1 MWKLEGNIPDHL
13 GEEFFQAA
21 ILIVAGL
28 QSKIDFLRTL
38 SYIFYKHEENILWP
52 TFIRLNLGDV
62 IHPEVQAKS
71 N

>member
-13 GEEFFQAA
+13 EEEFFQAA
-21 ILIVAGL
+21 ILIVAGP

-38 SYIFYKHEENILWP
+38 SYVFYKHEENILWL
-52 TFIRLNLGDV
+52 TFLRLNLGDV
-62 IHPEVQAKS
+62 IHLEVQAKS